1 MCGCPLSPRYVHLID
16 TERVSV
22 AGSPAG
28 RVVVTAT
35 VLLVAV
41 ATVTAQ
47 LAHDNNLLTTQ
58 AAASPA
64 AAALQL
70 LASLALVGA
79 GLVVWFGQARRSV
92 GPATLGA
99 AVAFMGPV
107 WIGSEGSPTLLR
119 SAGAVVAPFL
129 LPCLFDVAAGYPD
142 RGDRAAWRSRLVVTG
157 YAVTAAY
164 VVIRAALYDPFLDPD
179 CWSNCL
185 ENTFLVHA
193 DPDAV
198 VVLDVLWS
206 GAAALLGAFIVLAVA
221 AARAR
226 TRPVEAH
233 EWPVVIAATVGVVTQ
248 AVRVVLSPGTEDP
261 RRELLQALF
270 LLEAGALLAL
280 AATLAWATWR
290 REQRRATAMGHLAEA
305 ASEAVGI
312 HSLTAALALATGRPD
327 LEIGYWV
334 PEAKMHV
341 DTTGQPLAHGLKEGD
356 VSVLRG
362 ESPVALIRGG
372 GRAASVA
379 LVEEALGPAAR
390 LALDNERLRAEEMY
404 HVQRV
409 AESRA
414 RILTASDQAR
424 RELERDLHDGAQQRL
439 LAVMYSLQMAAT
451 AARGRGDLAHIAAL
465 DEAVDECR
473 SALAEL
479 RDLAHGTFP
488 AILDTAGLAPALAD
502 LGDRASVVLSVED
515 HTSRDLPAPVAHA
528 AYLAVGWAL
537 VAAAKGGGH
546 PLRVRLDLTAELL
559 VVTIDGAPHGEYV
572 RITDRVRTLGGQM
585 HADDGT
591 LRMEIPCD

>member
-1 MCGCPLSPRYVHLID
+1 MC
-16 TERVSV
+16 
-22 AGSPAG
+22 
-28 RVVVTAT
+28 TAT
-35 VLLVAV
+35 VLLVGA

-47 LAHDNNLLTTQ
+47 LAHDNDLLTTH
-58 AAASPA
+58 AAARPD

-79 GLVVWFGQARRSV
+79 GIVVWFGQERGSA

-99 AVAFMGPV
+99 AVAFMAPV
-107 WIGSEGSPTLLR
+107 WIGLEEAPVLLR
-119 SAGAVVAPFL
+119 SAGAVLSPLL
-129 LPCLFDVAAGYPD
+129 LPCLIDVAVGFPD
-142 RGDRAAWRSRLVVTG
+142 RGSREALRRWLVTAG
-157 YAVTAAY
+157 YAVTGVY
-164 VVIRAALYDPFLDPD
+164 VVVRVAAYDPFLDPE
-179 CWSNCL
+179 CWANCL
-185 ENTFLVHA
+185 DSTFLVRA
-193 DPDAV
+193 APDV
-198 VVLDVLWS
+198 VGALDSLWLV
-206 GAAALLGAFIVLAVA
+206 AAALLAAMLVLVS
-221 AARAR
+221 AR
-226 TRPVEAH
+226 TLAQSTSTRSLT
-233 EWPVVIAATVGVVTQ
+233 WPVVTTATVAAVTQ
-248 AVRVVLSPGTEDP
+248 AVRSVLSPGPEDP
-261 RRELLQALF
+261 RREVLQALF

-290 REQRRATAMGHLAEA
+290 REQRRAAAMGRLAEA
-305 ASEAVGI
+305 ASEAAGI

-327 LEIGYWV
+327 IEIGYWV

-341 DTTGQPLAHGLKEGD
+341 DATGQPLAHGSKEGD

-362 ESPVALIRGG
+362 ESPVALIRSGE
-372 GRAASVA
+372 RSTSAA
-379 LVEEALGPAAR
+379 LVAEALGPAAR

-488 AILDTAGLAPALAD
+488 AILDTAGLAPALAH

-537 VAAAKGGGH
+537 VAAAKGGGR
-546 PLRVRLDLTAELL
+546 PLRVRLDLAGELL

-572 RITDRVRTLGGQM
+572 RTSDRVSALGGQL
-585 HADDGT
+585 HAADGT
-591 LRMEIPCD
+591 LRVEIPCD